1 MEDSNITNYY
11 NYINSNSVYSTYS
24 WFATSWQFGHVGWE
38 NNFTSLISSQERV
51 ACARLS
57 VSTYER
63 KRRVSSGKANE
74 QKTAAE
80 RREEPVSVFSNT
92 SIPPLCTPPNS
103 RKPFI
108 LSKRDVKIPKCALQ
122 EGFMCSLCLFFV
134 SAYVKSS
141 DWGLQNPTTQ
151 QE

>member
-1 MEDSNITNYY
+1 MEDSDIINYY
-11 NYINSNSVYSTYS
+11 NCVNSNSVYSTYS

-57 VSTYER
+57 VSAGKR
-63 KRRVSSGKANE
+63 KRRASSGKANKQNMAE
-74 QKTAAE
+74 E
-80 RREEPVSVFSNT
+80 RREEPVSVFSNA
-92 SIPPLCTPPNS
+92 SIRPLRTPPTS

-108 LSKRDVKIPKCALQ
+108 LSKRDVKISKCALQ

-134 SAYVKSS
+134 SAYVKPS
-141 DWGLQNPTTQ
+141 DWGL
-151 QE
+151 